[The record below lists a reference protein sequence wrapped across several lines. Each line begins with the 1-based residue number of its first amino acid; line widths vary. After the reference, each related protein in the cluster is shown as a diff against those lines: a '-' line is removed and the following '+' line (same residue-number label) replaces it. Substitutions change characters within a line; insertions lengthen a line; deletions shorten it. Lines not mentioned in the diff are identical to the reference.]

1 MNKRIIAIVLIVV
14 IGVGIGI
21 GAWVFLSTPTA
32 AFKYPGAP
40 SSRPNVIKIGV
51 AGDRGEITGDGAYQ
65 GAYFAAKEI
74 NEAGGVDVDGTAY
87 YVGITM
93 EDTDEGNPQLVTSRG
108 VDAARRLIYN
118 KEVDYALGGFRTE
131 AVLAYVEEFMD
142 AEMLFIGVGA
152 ATDELCQNVID
163 DYETYKY
170 FWRYMPINSTSLGG
184 QIIGTIIGFILTM
197 NATYPNEVVRTVG
210 VIAEDL
216 TWTAGMQAAIPAYLP
231 SYTSGYIEVLPVV
244 AYDITLSA
252 TDMNTYLA
260 QFEAD
265 GVDVLIPVISAQGGI
280 LMMQQ
285 YALNQ
290 YEYLIF
296 GIDVQSQLDTYWDAS
311 NGDCAYETIMQTL
324 HETPK
329 TPTSLAFWAA
339 FKEEFGHDPLYTA
352 VGAYEAVE
360 GIKNAIEATDSLDT
374 LDIIAHMETWTKDNA
389 ARPIGVAGEAAWWP
403 SSHDLVAGYPY
414 GYTLWC
420 QWQPD
425 GTKSVISPYGALYP
439 ASLITGTYTVA
450 PWVDAA
456 WS

>member
-1 MNKRIIAIVLIVV
+1 MNKRILAIVLIVV

-21 GAWVFLSTPTA
+21 GAWVFLSAPTA
-32 AFKYPGAP
+32 AFAYPGAP
-40 SSRPNVIKIGV
+40 GSRPNVIKIGV

-74 NEAGGVDVDGTAY
+74 NEDGGVDVDGTPY

-108 VDAARRLIYN
+108 VDAARRLIYG

-131 AVLAYVEEFMD
+131 AVLAYIEEFMD

-152 ATDELCQNVID
+152 STDELCQNVID
-163 DYETYKY
+163 DYDTYKY
-170 FWRYMPINSTSLGG
+170 FFRYQPINSTSLGG
-184 QIIGTIIGFILTM
+184 QIIATIIGFIMDM

-210 VIAEDL
+210 VLAEDL
-216 TWTAGMQAAIPAYLP
+216 TWTAGMQAALPAALP
-231 SYTSGYIEVLPVV
+231 AYTSGYIEVLPVV

-252 TDMNTYLA
+252 TDMNTYLQ
-260 QFEAD
+260 QFEDD
-265 GVDVLIPVISAQGGI
+265 GIDILIPVISAQGGI

-285 YALNQ
+285 YAQNE

-311 NGDCAYETIMQTL
+311 NGAAAYEVIMQTL
-324 HETPK
+324 HDTPR
-329 TPTSLAFWAA
+329 TSTTLAFLAD
-339 FKEEFGHDPLYTA
+339 FREEFGMDPLYTA
-352 VGAYEAVE
+352 VGAYEAVI
-360 GIKNAIEATDSLDT
+360 GIKNAIEGSDSLDT
-374 LDIIAHMETWTKDNA
+374 LDIIAEMETWTLDNA
-389 ARPIGVAGEAAWWP
+389 ARPTGVAGQAAWWP

-414 GYTLWC
+414 GYTLWT

-425 GTKSVISPYGALYP
+425 GTKIVIPSYGLYP
-439 ASLITGTYTVA
+439 DSLATGTYTIP
-450 PWVDAA
+450 PWVATA
-456 WS
+456 WA